1 MLLRYSSKLATV
13 EDLSFFLIR
22 RVGTVATVCCILIY
36 RIWHAYPT
44 HISLHL
50 ATPTIIIAMR
60 TFFSFSF
67 RNSILNYTQQY
78 RKTIHYNTVVS

>member
-60 TFFSFSF
+60 TFFSFRF
-67 RNSILNYTQQY
+67 VILFLTIHNSIVKLFI
-78 RKTIHYNTVVS
+78 TIQ

>member
-36 RIWHAYPT
+36 RTWHAHPT

-60 TFFSFSF
+60 TFF
-67 RNSILNYTQQY
+67 
-78 RKTIHYNTVVS
+78 VSLLLLKASSGMG